1 MIIGINGYAGS
12 GKDTVGN
19 LIQYL
24 ICKSKGVETDLEDVK
39 DTTGTHDWWLSDQSG
54 WEQRSWAGKLKTI
67 ASLLTGIPV
76 EKFEDQ
82 EFKKTYLGPEW
93 NYWTVSVISD
103 GNKLLFQQGRFN
115 TKEEAQGYAGM
126 LEVTHGVFGLEYVV
140 GMQQMTVRQFL
151 QELGTD
157 ACRNVLHTNTWVNAL
172 MADYKAV
179 WKDPD
184 PIPKNDYT
192 ITYRENYGETSL
204 IQYGGGSEAEVFN
217 YEIVEPNWIITDTR
231 FPNEAQAIKD
241 AGGIVIRVDRPGVKA
256 VNAHPSETGLD
267 DWAFDHKIWNGSDIT
282 ALAFTV
288 ENILKKQH
296 IL

>member
-1 MIIGINGYAGS
+1 
-12 GKDTVGN
+12 
-19 LIQYL
+19 
-24 ICKSKGVETDLEDVK
+24 
-39 DTTGTHDWWLSDQSG
+39 
-54 WEQRSWAGKLKTI
+54 
-67 ASLLTGIPV
+67 
-76 EKFEDQ
+76 
-82 EFKKTYLGPEW
+82 
-93 NYWTVSVISD
+93 
-103 GNKLLFQQGRFN
+103 
-115 TKEEAQGYAGM
+115 M

-157 ACRNVLHTNTWVNAL
+157 ACRNGLHENAWVNAL
-172 MADYKAV
+172 MADYV
-179 WKDPD
+179 CDCCNQYPCDTINHKDTGQD
-184 PIPKNDYT
+184 IGY
-192 ITYRENYGETSL
+192 
-204 IQYGGGSEAEVFN
+204 QY
-217 YEIVEPNWIITDTR
+217 PNWIITDTR